1 MPRGVAD
8 VVQVVML
15 ATGTNTFLGGGGSL
29 VRPLFQAGED
39 VLELHHARVG
49 EHQGRVIARN
59 QRGRRHD
66 LVAVIGKEFEKSRP
80 DFVNAAHVSPITKTP
95 GNSPNRRHFSRAPL
109 VDKGD
114 GGVQKVYRGS
124 EACRSRASTPM

>member
-1 MPRGVAD
+1 AD
-8 VVQVVML
+8 VVQVVVL
-15 ATGTNTFLGGGGSL
+15 AAGTNTFLGGGSAFVRSL
-29 VRPLFQAGED
+29 CQAGDD

-66 LVAVIGKEFEKSRP
+66 LMAVNGKEFEKSRP

-95 GNSPNRRHFSRAPL
+95 GNSLNRRHSSRAPL
-109 VDKGD
+109 LDKGD
-114 GGVQKVYRGS
+114 GGVQKVYGRS
-124 EACRSRASTPM
+124 EACRSRASALI